1 MINEIILETGS
12 VVFQL
17 FNYICRS
24 EITQTMQTENHLL
37 KKRVNLFDGISIVA
51 GAMIGSG
58 IFIVSADIARNV
70 GSPGWLMVVWLIS
83 GIITVIGALS
93 YGELASMM
101 PHVGGQ
107 YVYLKEAY
115 HPLIGF
121 LFGWTTFLVI
131 QCGSIAAVAVA
142 FAKFSGVLI
151 PWISD
156 KNILLHLG
164 SLKINTTMVVAI
176 ASIIFLTWLNTRGI
190 VTGKTVVNIFTSTKV
205 LALFGF
211 ILIGFLATKGLN
223 SWQINKEVFW
233 EAGRIGENNQLIS
246 LSGFALVAAV
256 GTALVGSLF
265 ASDAWYNVTY
275 ISGEVINPKR
285 NVPLS
290 LIFGTMIVSV
300 IYLFTNYVYIR
311 ILPLSG
317 SPDGSDVL
325 SKGIQFATDDRVAT
339 SAMSVVFG
347 DYAAIIM
354 AVFIMI
360 STFGCNHGLILA
372 GPRVYYAMARD
383 GLFFRKVAE
392 INKKGV
398 PGFAIA
404 IQGVWSVLLCMS
416 GTYSNLLDYVIFA
429 VLIFFTLT
437 ILAIFI
443 LRVKRPDIPRP
454 YKALGYPVIPAVYI
468 LTTTFIMV
476 VLLIY
481 KPNYTFPGLII
492 VLMGIPVFY
501 LWRKFSRNSVPMTD
515 DDSPIKT

>member
-1 MINEIILETGS
+1 
-12 VVFQL
+12 
-17 FNYICRS
+17 
-24 EITQTMQTENHLL
+24 MQTNNHLL

-58 IFIVSADIARNV
+58 IFITSADIARSV
-70 GSPGWLMVVWLIS
+70 GSPGWLMVVWLIT
-83 GIITVIGALS
+83 GVITVIGAIS

-115 HPLIGF
+115 HPLLGF

-142 FAKFSGVLI
+142 FAKFTGVLI

-156 KNILLHLG
+156 KNILLQIG
-164 SLKINTTMVVAI
+164 ILKINSTMVVAI
-176 ASIIFLTWLNTRGI
+176 ASIAFLTWLNTRGI

-211 ILIGFLATKGLN
+211 ILIGIFATKGIT
-223 SWQINKEVFW
+223 SWQINREVFW
-233 EAGRIGENNQLIS
+233 EAGRIGQTGQLMP
-246 LSGFALVAAV
+246 LSGFALIAAV

-265 ASDAWYNVTY
+265 SSDAWYNVTY

-285 NVPLS
+285 TVPLS
-290 LIFGTMIVSV
+290 LIFGTLIVSV
-300 IYLFTNYVYIR
+300 IYLFTNWVYIR

-317 SPDGSDVL
+317 SPDGTDVL
-325 SKGIQFATDDRVAT
+325 ARGIQFATDDRVAT
-339 SAMSVVFG
+339 SAMNVVFG

-354 AVFIMI
+354 AVFVMI

-383 GLFFRKVAE
+383 GLFFRKVGE

-404 IQGVWSVLLCMS
+404 IQGIWAILLCLS

-429 VLIFFTLT
+429 VLIFFSLT
-437 ILAIFI
+437 ILSIFV
-443 LRVKRPDIPRP
+443 LRIKRPDIPRP
-454 YKALGYPVIPAVYI
+454 YKAFGYPVIPAVYI
-468 LTTTFIMV
+468 LTTSFIMV
-476 VLLIY
+476 ILLIY

-492 VLMGIPVFY
+492 VLLGIPVYY
-501 LWRKFSRNSVPMTD
+501 LWKRYSRDRITTPD
-515 DDSPIKT
+515 DDIGNET

>member
-1 MINEIILETGS
+1 MGDD
-12 VVFQL
+12 
-17 FNYICRS
+17 
-24 EITQTMQTENHLL
+24 NHLL
-37 KKRVNLFDGISIVA
+37 QKRVNLFDGISIVA

-70 GSPGWLMVVWLIS
+70 GSPGWLMVVWLIT
-83 GIITVIGALS
+83 GIITVIGAIS

-156 KNILLHLG
+156 TNILV
-164 SLKINTTMVVAI
+164 KIGPVKITSTMVIAI
-176 ASIIFLTWLNTRGI
+176 VMIAFLTWLNTRGI
-190 VTGKTVVNIFTSTKV
+190 VTGKTVQNFFSSTKV
-205 LALFGF
+205 IALFGF
-211 ILIGFLATKGLN
+211 ILIGFFATKSLT
-223 SWQINKEVFW
+223 SFEINKEIFW
-233 EAGRIGENNQLIS
+233 KASQIGPDNQIVPLA
-246 LSGFALVAAV
+246 GFALIAAI

-265 ASDAWYNVTY
+265 SADAWYNVTY

-290 LIFGTMIVSV
+290 LFFGTLLVSV
-300 IYLFTNYVYIR
+300 IYLLTNFVYIK
-311 ILPLSG
+311 ILPLAG
-317 SPDGSDVL
+317 SPDGTDVL
-325 SKGIQFATDDRVAT
+325 SRGIQFAADDRVAT

-383 GLFFRKVAE
+383 GLFFKKVGE
-392 INKKGV
+392 INKFGV
-398 PGFAIA
+398 PGFAIL
-404 IQGVWSVLLCMS
+404 IQGIWAILLCLS
-416 GTYSNLLDYVIFA
+416 GTYSDLLDYVIFA

-437 ILAIFI
+437 ILSIFI
-443 LRVKRPDIPRP
+443 LRIKRPDIPRP
-454 YKALGYPVIPAVYI
+454 YKAFGYPVIPAIYI
-468 LTTTFIMV
+468 MTTVTIMII
-476 VLLIY
+476 LLLY
-481 KPNYTFPGLII
+481 KPDYTFPGLII
-492 VLMGIPVFY
+492 VLLGIPIFF
-501 LWRKFSRNSVPMTD
+501 LWKRYSGSSDIKGMTD
-515 DDSPIKT
+515 NSSGVK

>member
-1 MINEIILETGS
+1 
-12 VVFQL
+12 
-17 FNYICRS
+17 
-24 EITQTMQTENHLL
+24 MQAENHLL
-37 KKRVNLFDGISIVA
+37 KKRVNLFDGICIVA

-58 IFIVSADIARNV
+58 IFIVSADIARSV
-70 GSPGWLMVVWLIS
+70 GSPGWLLMVWLIT
-83 GIITVIGALS
+83 GIITVIGAIS

-115 HPLIGF
+115 HPLVGF

-142 FAKFSGVLI
+142 FAKFSGVLF
-151 PWISD
+151 PWISES
-156 KNILLHLG
+156 NILLHIG
-164 SLKINTTMVVAI
+164 PLKFTSTILVAI
-176 ASIIFLTWLNTRGI
+176 TMIAFLTWLNTRGI
-190 VTGKTVVNIFTSTKV
+190 VTGKTVQNIFSSTKV
-205 LALFGF
+205 IALLGF
-211 ILIGFLATKGLN
+211 VLIGFVATKGIN
-223 SWQINKEVFW
+223 SFALNKEVFW
-233 EAGRIGENNQLIS
+233 HASRIGENNQIIPLA
-246 LSGFALVAAV
+246 GFALVAAI

-265 ASDAWYNVTY
+265 SADAWYNVTY

-290 LIFGTMIVSV
+290 LVFGTLIVCL
-300 IYLFTNYVYIR
+300 IYVFTNFVYIK

-317 SPDGSDVL
+317 SPAGTDAL
-325 SKGIQFATDDRVAT
+325 SRGIQFAADDRVAT

-347 DYAAIIM
+347 NYAALIM
-354 AVFIMI
+354 AIFIMI

-404 IQGVWSVLLCMS
+404 VQGVWSILLCLS

-429 VLIFFTLT
+429 VLLFFTLT

-443 LRVKRPDIPRP
+443 LRVKKPDIPRP
-454 YKALGYPVIPAVYI
+454 YKALGYPVIPAIYI
-468 LTTTFIMV
+468 LTTAFIMV
-476 VLLIY
+476 ILLIY

-492 VLMGIPVFY
+492 VLIGIPVFY
-501 LWRKFSRNSVPMTD
+501 IWRRYSKNHVSELPVDTEEEAG
-515 DDSPIKT
+515 I

>member
-1 MINEIILETGS
+1 
-12 VVFQL
+12 
-17 FNYICRS
+17 
-24 EITQTMQTENHLL
+24 MQTENHLL

-58 IFIVSADIARNV
+58 IFIVSADIARSV

-156 KNILLHLG
+156 KNILLYLG
-164 SLKINTTMVVAI
+164 PLKINTTMVVAI

-290 LIFGTMIVSV
+290 LIFGTLIVSV

-317 SPDGSDVL
+317 SPDGPDVL
-325 SKGIQFATDDRVAT
+325 TRGIQFAADDRVAT

-354 AVFIMI
+354 AIFIMI

-383 GLFFRKVAE
+383 GLFFKKVAE

-404 IQGVWSVLLCMS
+404 IQGVWAVLLCLS

-429 VLIFFTLT
+429 VLIFFSLT

-443 LRVKRPDIPRP
+443 LRVKKPDIPRP
-454 YKALGYPVIPAVYI
+454 YKAFGYPVIPAIYI
-468 LTTTFIMV
+468 LTTTFIMII
-476 VLLIY
+476 LLIY

-492 VLMGIPVFY
+492 VILGIPVFY
-501 LWRKFSRNSVPMTD
+501 LWKKFSRNSAPMPD
-515 DDSPIKT
+515 DDTNDET

>member
-1 MINEIILETGS
+1 
-12 VVFQL
+12 
-17 FNYICRS
+17 
-24 EITQTMQTENHLL
+24 MQAENNLL

-58 IFIVSADIARNV
+58 IFIVSADIARTV
-70 GSPGWLMVVWLIS
+70 GSPGWLLMVWLIT
-83 GIITVIGALS
+83 GVITVIGALS

-115 HPLIGF
+115 HPLVGF

-142 FAKFSGVLI
+142 FAKFSGVLF

-156 KNILLHLG
+156 SNVLVSAG
-164 SLKINTTMVVAI
+164 PLKITSTIVVAI
-176 ASIIFLTWLNTRGI
+176 AMIAFLTWLNTRGI
-190 VTGKTVVNIFTSTKV
+190 VTGKTVQNIFSSTKV
-205 LALFGF
+205 IALLGF
-211 ILIGFLATKGLN
+211 VIIGFVATKGID
-223 SWQINKEVFW
+223 SFHINREVFW
-233 EAGRIGENNQLIS
+233 NASKLGADNQLIP
-246 LSGFALVAAV
+246 LAGFALVAAV

-265 ASDAWYNVTY
+265 SADAWYNVTY

-290 LIFGTMIVSV
+290 LAFGTLLVSV
-300 IYLFTNYVYIR
+300 IYLLTNFVYIK

-317 SPDGSDVL
+317 SPEGTDAL
-325 SKGIQFATDDRVAT
+325 SRGIQFAADDRVAT

-347 DYAAIIM
+347 DYAAVIM

-392 INKKGV
+392 INRKGV

-404 IQGVWSVLLCMS
+404 VQGVWSVLLCLS
-416 GTYSNLLDYVIFA
+416 GTYSDLLDYVIFA
-429 VLIFFTLT
+429 VLLFFTLT

-454 YKALGYPVIPAVYI
+454 YKALGYPVVPAIYI
-468 LTTTFIMV
+468 FTTLFIMII
-476 VLLIY
+476 LLIY
-481 KPNYTFPGLII
+481 KPDYTFPGLVI
-492 VLMGIPVFY
+492 VLIGIPVFY
-501 LWRKFSRNSVPMTD
+501 IWRRYSRNHGSVLPAEAEEED
-515 DDSPIKT
+515 DVT